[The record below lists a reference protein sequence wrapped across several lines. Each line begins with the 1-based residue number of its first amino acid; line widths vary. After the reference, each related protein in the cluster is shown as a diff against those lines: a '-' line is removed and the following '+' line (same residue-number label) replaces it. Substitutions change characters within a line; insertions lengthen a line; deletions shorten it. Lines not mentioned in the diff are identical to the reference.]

1 MSDDNRMVCP
11 PNYPEVL
18 DHLAQLVY
26 RTLRAHGIDQAK
38 APFVALDI
46 ADTICWQFGG
56 TQLYIPR
63 AAVYRTSLRDA
74 EMARQF
80 TGNNYAELAQE
91 YGLTES
97 RVRAIL
103 NALAEADRRGRQSDL
118 F

>member
-1 MSDDNRMVCP
+1 MSDDDRMASP

-18 DHLAQLVY
+18 DHLAQLAY
-26 RTLRAHGIDQAK
+26 RILRAHGMDRSKTQA
-38 APFVALDI
+38 VALDI

-63 AAVYRTSLRDA
+63 ATVYRTTQRDA
-74 EMARQF
+74 EMASKF
-80 TGNNYAELAQE
+80 TGNNYTELAHE

-103 NALAEADRRGRQSDL
+103 NALAEAERRGRQSDL